1 MLGTL
6 NLDGSSWS
14 AMLEGNAFKMK
25 FHITLTSR
33 NVALNELSLISLSL
47 KN

>member
-25 FHITLTSR
+25 FHITWTSR
-33 NVALNELSLISLSL
+33 NVALNELFSLSL